1 MEIHDT
7 EVKTGHMRSRMEE
20 LNFEQRDRVAIMSAS
35 PAGIFLAKIMSPAN
49 LNVSRLKDY

>member
-1 MEIHDT
+1 VEIHDT

-20 LNFEQRDRVAIMSAS
+20 LNFEQRDRVATMSAS
-35 PAGIFLAKIMSPAN
+35 PTGISLAKVISPAN